1 MNVDVSGWTPIGVSS
16 NADFYE
22 IEPQILA
29 VVPFEGATDDAKTAR
44 ESVRVQLDYLRST
57 GTRAGIVVFM
67 DRVIEQNSGA
77 RAVYR
82 DAPDPTFQECFA
94 LVGGTPF
101 GRAVG
106 SLFIGLS
113 PPKVPTRM
121 FATLDDAL
129 RWVRDRLAPK

>member
-1 MNVDVSGWTPIGVSS
+1 M
-16 NADFYE
+16 
-22 IEPQILA
+22 
-29 VVPFEGATDDAKTAR
+29 VPFEGASDNAATAR
-44 ESVRVQLDYLRST
+44 ESVAIQLEYLRGT
-57 GTRAGIVVFM
+57 GIRAGVVVFM
-67 DRVIEQNSGA
+67 DRVIEQDSGA

-113 PPKVPTRM
+113 PPRVPTRM

-129 RWVRDRLAPK
+129 RWIRERLARK